1 MFSFINQYKG
11 SVCRNFYFMQG
22 NLIPLTDE
30 GCYTKITIAGKR
42 SRKRLYRQSAVV
54 FVIDWRNRL
63 WLIYVRK

>member
-1 MFSFINQYKG
+1 
-11 SVCRNFYFMQG
+11 MQG

-42 SRKRLYRQSAVV
+42 SRKRLCRQSAAV